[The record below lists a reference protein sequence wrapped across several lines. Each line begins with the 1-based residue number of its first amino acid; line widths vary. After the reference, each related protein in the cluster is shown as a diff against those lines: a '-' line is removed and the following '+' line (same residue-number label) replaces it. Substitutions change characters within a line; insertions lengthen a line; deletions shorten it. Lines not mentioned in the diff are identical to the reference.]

1 MELMTPEDLVG
12 FGELRDKSP
21 LFSHYSPLLWG
32 FHHYSAM
39 KLDDHRSDFF
49 AMRSSPEHRSPFSMH
64 REWKQTGI
72 STGIFGV

>member
-32 FHHYSAM
+32 FHHYSTII
-39 KLDDHRSDFF
+39 HHYYGDFTIIQ
-49 AMRSSPEHRSPFSMH
+49 P
-64 REWKQTGI
+64 
-72 STGIFGV
+72 